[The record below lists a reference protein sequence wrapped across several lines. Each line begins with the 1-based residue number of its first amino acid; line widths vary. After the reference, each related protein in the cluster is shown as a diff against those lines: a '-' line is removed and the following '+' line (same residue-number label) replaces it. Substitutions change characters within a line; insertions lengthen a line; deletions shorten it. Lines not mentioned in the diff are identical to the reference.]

1 MRDPYAVLGVAK
13 TASASEIKS
22 AFRKLAKKY
31 HPDANKDD
39 PKAQE
44 RFSEISSAYEIV
56 GDETKRKQFD
66 RGEIDAEGRETFQ
79 GFRGGGSGHTA
90 YDGFAARGG
99 QGGFEFRGGN
109 QGAAEDI
116 LSELF
121 GSAFG
126 GGGARRSSGPFA
138 SGFGGAAG
146 AGPRQSRAQ
155 PPKGKDI
162 EADLSVTVADLMG
175 DRKARLTLP
184 DGRAVAV
191 SIPAGAVEGQVIRL
205 KGQGLAGPAG
215 HRGDVL
221 AKIRF
226 REAEGMRVDGAN
238 IVMDVDVPL
247 ETAIVGGK
255 LPLTT
260 PDGKKVAL
268 TVPAWTSSG
277 QTLRLKGKGLPG
289 AKSGHGDLL
298 AVLQIQLP
306 DENREALEALF
317 RKTEV

>member
-126 GGGARRSSGPFA
+126 GG
-138 SGFGGAAG
+138 
-146 AGPRQSRAQ
+146 PRQSKAQ

>member
-1 MRDPYAVLGVAK
+1 
-13 TASASEIKS
+13 
-22 AFRKLAKKY
+22 
-31 HPDANKDD
+31 
-39 PKAQE
+39 
-44 RFSEISSAYEIV
+44 
-56 GDETKRKQFD
+56 
-66 RGEIDAEGRETFQ
+66 
-79 GFRGGGSGHTA
+79 
-90 YDGFAARGG
+90 
-99 QGGFEFRGGN
+99 
-109 QGAAEDI
+109 
-116 LSELF
+116 
-121 GSAFG
+121 
-126 GGGARRSSGPFA
+126 
-138 SGFGGAAG
+138 
-146 AGPRQSRAQ
+146 
-155 PPKGKDI
+155 
-162 EADLSVTVADLMG
+162 MG

>member
-39 PKAQE
+39 PKTQE
-44 RFSEISSAYEIV
+44 RFSEISRAYEIV

-79 GFRGGGSGHTA
+79 GFAGGNPHTA

-99 QGGFEFRGGN
+99 TGGFQFRGGE
-109 QGAAEDI
+109 GATEDI

-126 GGGARRSSGPFA
+126 GGAKRASGPF
-138 SGFGGAAG
+138 G
-146 AGPRQSRAQ
+146 AGPFTNAGGGAGKRAGAT
-155 PPKGKDI
+155 PPRGKDI
-162 EADLSVTVADLMG
+162 EANLAVGVEDILG
-175 DRKARLTLP
+175 DRKAPLTLP
-184 DGRAVAV
+184 DGRTIAVK
-191 SIPAGAVEGQVIRL
+191 IPEGVVDGQVIRL
-205 KGQGLAGPAG
+205 KGQGIAGPTG
-215 HRGDVL
+215 HRGDIL
-221 AKIRF
+221 AKVRIK
-226 REAEGMRVDGAN
+226 AGEGMRIDGAN
-238 IVMDVDVPL
+238 IYADVEVPL
-247 ETAIVGGK
+247 ETAVFGGK
-255 LPLTT
+255 ISLAT

-268 TVPAWTSSG
+268 TIPAWTSSG
-277 QTLRLKGKGLPG
+277 QTLRLKGKGLPR

-306 DENREALEALF
+306 DEKREALEALF
-317 RKTEV
+317 KKSTV